1 MAHPDP
7 RRRSEI
13 ASIAADWSWADTKD
27 RSARTLPA
35 RRASIARW
43 ERQVDPDGQMAPADR
58 ALAADSARRAH
69 LKAMAKRRW
78 DTYRAEQAARRAA

>member
-7 RRRSEI
+7 KRRSENAAI
-13 ASIAADWSWADTKD
+13 ASHWSWADTKD

-43 ERQVDPDGQMAPADR
+43 ETVVDPDGVMDPADR
-58 ALAADSARRAH
+58 AQAADSARRAH

-78 DTYRAEQAARRAA
+78 DKYRAEQAARRAA

>member
-7 RRRSEI
+7 KRRSQI
-13 ASIAADWSWADTKD
+13 ASLAAHWSWADTKD

-43 ERQVDPDGQMAPADR
+43 QSVVDPAGAMPPDER
-58 ALAADSARRAH
+58 ARAAESARRAH
-69 LKAMAKRRW
+69 FKTMAKKRW
-78 DTYRAEQAARRAA
+78 DAYRVEKSVKAR